1 VRDDDRDEHGEA
13 VRAHVRQQRLIA
25 LVVGAGCLS
34 FLLFYFAV
42 IPALRGGEKP
52 TASAVR
58 VSPSATS
65 APSSPASLPSPTVAA
80 ASPVAAPTDDTT
92 PGAPPRPAIVQKP
105 IHLGAERL
113 QQMAAYS
120 QRHYGDDSTVLTPKA
135 IVLHYTAGGT
145 MQAAWDTFASNQP
158 NVGELPGTVAH
169 FIIDKDGTI
178 YQLLPLDVR
187 GRHTIGLNHVAI
199 GIEFVEEGT
208 GGDAA
213 AVDHI
218 FGRRR
223 QIDAGVDL
231 VRWLQYRF
239 DIPTADVAGHGTADE
254 SRYFKDLEGWTNDHG
269 DWGPAQVRR
278 FRERLRRDAS
288 RE

>member
-1 VRDDDRDEHGEA
+1 MRDDDRDERREA
-13 VRAHVRQQRLIA
+13 VRRHVRRQRVIA
-25 LVVGAGCLS
+25 LVVAVGCLS
-34 FLLFYFAV
+34 FLIFYLAV
-42 IPALRGGEKP
+42 IPALRGGETRK
-52 TASAVR
+52 ASAGTS
-58 VSPSATS
+58 SPS
-65 APSSPASLPSPTVAA
+65 PDAA
-80 ASPVAAPTDDTT
+80 AAPSPVATATS
-92 PGAPPRPAIVQKP
+92 PPRPAIVQKP
-105 IHLGAERL
+105 IHLSAERL

-120 QRHYGDDSTVLTPKA
+120 KRHYGDDSTVLDPKV
-135 IVLHYTAGGT
+135 IVLHYTAGST
-145 MQAAWDTFASNQP
+145 MRSAWNTFESNQP
-158 NVGELPGTVAH
+158 NVGELPGTVTH

-187 GRHTIGLNHVAI
+187 GRHTIGLNHVAL
-199 GIEFVEEGT
+199 GIEFVEEGS

-239 DIPTADVAGHGTADE
+239 DIPSRDVVGHGAADK

-278 FRERLRRDAS
+278 FHERLRKAAAGGQAR
-288 RE
+288 

>member
-1 VRDDDRDEHGEA
+1 MRDDDRDERREA
-13 VRAHVRQQRLIA
+13 VRRHVRRQRVIA
-25 LVVGAGCLS
+25 LVVAVGCLS
-34 FLLFYFAV
+34 FLIFYLAV
-42 IPALRGGEKP
+42 IPALRGGETR
-52 TASAVR
+52 TASAGTSSPSPHAAAPPA
-58 VSPSATS
+58 SPSA
-65 APSSPASLPSPTVAA
+65 SPAA
-80 ASPVAAPTDDTT
+80 ASPEPAPSPVATAT
-92 PGAPPRPAIVQKP
+92 APPRPAIVQKP
-105 IHLGAERL
+105 IHLSAERL

-120 QRHYGDDSTVLTPKA
+120 KRHYGDDSTVLDPKV
-135 IVLHYTAGGT
+135 IVLHYTAGST
-145 MQAAWDTFASNQP
+145 MQSAWNTFESNQP
-158 NVGELPGTVAH
+158 NVGELPGTVTH

-178 YQLLPLDVR
+178 YQLLPLDMR
-187 GRHTIGLNHVAI
+187 GRHTIGLNHVAL
-199 GIEFVEEGT
+199 GIEFVEEGS

-239 DIPTADVAGHGTADE
+239 DIPSRDVIGHGTADE

-278 FRERLRRDAS
+278 FHERLRTAAS
-288 RE
+288 GG